1 MTVVHQA
8 TGCGAKR
15 TVPPTRKR
23 IAVNGVVIPHA
34 AIAQETQNHPASK
47 PVEAWLAA
55 AKALAVRELLLQEAR
70 RLAIAAEPREDEEGR
85 RETDEE
91 AQVRAL
97 VEQQVAAPTA
107 DDIVCRRYYD
117 NNRARF
123 RSPDLFE
130 VRHIL
135 IAAQPGYA
143 EARAEARGK
152 AEDVVAALAE
162 QPRLFAELAAVHSVC
177 PSAEVGGNL
186 GQIGPGQTVPE
197 FEAALSSL
205 PVGQVAPA
213 PVETRYGF
221 HVVLVERHIAGIDLP
236 FEAVGGRIAAW
247 LDERARRAAI
257 RQYIGLLAGRAAIDG
272 IELERFSS
280 PLVQ

>member
-8 TGCGAKR
+8 TGCSAKR
-15 TVPPTRKR
+15 SVPLTRKR
-23 IAVNGVVIPHA
+23 IAINGVVIPHA
-34 AIAQETQNHPASK
+34 AIAQETQNHPAAK

-55 AKALAVRELLLQEAR
+55 AKALAVRELLLQEAQ
-70 RLAIAAEPREDEEGR
+70 RLATIAEALEDGEGR

-97 VEQQVAAPTA
+97 VEQQVVAPTA
-107 DDIVCRRYYD
+107 DDAVCRRYYD

-135 IAAQPGYA
+135 FAAPPGDVA
-143 EARAEARGK
+143 ARAEARRK
-152 AEDVVAALAE
+152 AGDILAALSG
-162 QPRLFAELAAVHSVC
+162 QPRLFAELAAVHSAC

-197 FEAALSSL
+197 FEAALPSV
-205 PVGQVAPA
+205 PEGCIAPE

-221 HVVLVERHIAGIDLP
+221 HVVLVERRIAGVELP
-236 FEAVGGRIAAW
+236 FEAVRERIAGW
-247 LDERARRAAI
+247 LDERARRTAI
-257 RQYIGLLAGRAAIDG
+257 RQYIGLLAGRATIEG
-272 IELERFSS
+272 IELERFTT